1 MGGQNEVTISGL
13 RMHVSN
19 CKVHIHDDSKKLKYE
34 RTGGNFKAE
43 VKDLLKELEDQDG
56 TVKILGETN
65 VSLFLVKE
73 GKGLYAFLSDVKSV
87 EKDLLNF
94 IKDC

>member
-34 RTGGNFKAE
+34 RTNGNFKAE
-43 VKDLLKELEDQDG
+43 VENAIKQLENQNG
-56 TVKILGETN
+56 IVKIDGDTN
-65 VSLFLVKE
+65 RSLCLIKDDKFFNMFLEENINVK
-73 GKGLYAFLSDVKSV
+73 
-87 EKDLLNF
+87 KDLLNF